1 MVEAGIGG
9 RAKCL
14 GTGAARTCVGLSGSI
29 TQVRDGVKRRVL
41 TGLWSGAHLDG
52 TQAEG
57 PADAV
62 LHNGRFYVLLQDAA
76 INARGVNTLGP

>member
-1 MVEAGIGG
+1 M
-9 RAKCL
+9 
-14 GTGAARTCVGLSGSI
+14 
-29 TQVRDGVKRRVL
+29 L

-62 LHNGRFYVLLQDAA
+62 LRNGRLYVLLQDAA